1 MSIREVVAYIWS
13 GLVGALIYFMF
24 LFWFG
29 WAVWKGVFLTKFS
42 VIRGNAARA
51 IGIIGVI
58 GTTAG
63 AYLALGSFVFNTNLP
78 FESVA
83 SLLFCLFVIALLIV
97 TFLSLFT
104 WREK

>member
-1 MSIREVVAYIWS
+1 MSIREVTAYICS
-13 GLVGALIYFMF
+13 GLVGVLIYFMF
-24 LFWFG
+24 LFWCG
-29 WAVWKGVFLTKFS
+29 WSVWKGVFLTKFS
-42 VIRGNAARA
+42 VIRGNTARA

-63 AYLALGSFVFNTNLP
+63 AYLALDSFVFNTNLP
-78 FESVA
+78 FTSVA

-97 TFLSLFT
+97 TFLSLFM